1 MRRRQTRPNIFRNLK
16 RFGVFQGDWKYIL
29 CPTAAMYFLP
39 FVFGIWIYYIPAGFP
54 LGLLTFMVLL
64 GSFNFLRASK
74 PECWLKN
81 KLDAASDG
89 WTNFRPAINQEFGQ
103 TDWIKK
109 RGK

>member
-1 MRRRQTRPNIFRNLK
+1 MRRRQTRPNIFRNLR

-29 CPTAAMYFLP
+29 IPTAVMYFLP
-39 FVFGIWIYYIPAGFP
+39 FIFEIWIYYIPAGFP

-81 KLDAASDG
+81 RMDAASDG
-89 WTNFRPAINQEFGQ
+89 WTNFRLPINEEFVN
-103 TDWIKK
+103 TDWITK
-109 RGK
+109 RG

>member
-1 MRRRQTRPNIFRNLK
+1 MRRRQTRPNVFRNLK

-29 CPTAAMYFLP
+29 IPTAAAYFLP
-39 FVFGIWIYYIPAGFP
+39 FFFGIWIYYIPAGFP

-64 GSFNFLRASK
+64 GGFNFLRASK

-81 KLDAASDG
+81 KTDAASDG
-89 WTNFRPAINQEFGQ
+89 WTNFRPPAGEEFSK
-103 TDWIKK
+103 TDWITK